1 MEGDCS
7 LQHKFTLEKDAV
19 LENIP
24 TKIQRTAQLI
34 THQYGTFCFYTAF
47 ADQKHVFFAVLDCNT
62 QPIPF
67 SAVFVYHLGDFSHRD
82 IRKEHENPTFDSK
95 NF

>member
-24 TKIQRTAQLI
+24 TKIQRTAQHIPL
-34 THQYGTFCFYTAF
+34 QYGTFCFYTAF
-47 ADQKHVFFAVLDCNT
+47 AD
-62 QPIPF
+62 
-67 SAVFVYHLGDFSHRD
+67 
-82 IRKEHENPTFDSK
+82 
-95 NF
+95 

>member
-34 THQYGTFCFYTAF
+34 TLQYGTFCFYTAF
-47 ADQKHVFFAVLDCNT
+47 AD
-62 QPIPF
+62 
-67 SAVFVYHLGDFSHRD
+67 
-82 IRKEHENPTFDSK
+82 
-95 NF
+95 